1 MQLAMRAYFPEVCN
15 ACQIS
20 NSSPRW
26 FCIPNRT
33 FQPLN
38 DQLRPVRKDAI
49 DKAESGARKKTVSAP
64 TNNRGATAS
73 FRCEIAA
80 TRNFVNS
87 TERLRDQIKNA
98 IVLSNATTMVEI
110 AGNKM
115 TVSQAIEFKNTIAYK
130 TEILASMK
138 KQRQTV
144 IIEVDAHRQRVQTKV
159 DENVRIIC
167 GKDAKP
173 EAATLK
179 MVSDGIATGDPIDV
193 YDPLNLDKVI
203 DSMEREIEDF
213 KANVDFVLSESNAT
227 TLIEVL

>member
-1 MQLAMRAYFPEVCN
+1 MATKQSVTRSLVE
-15 ACQIS
+15 I
-20 NSSPRW
+20 
-26 FCIPNRT
+26 
-33 FQPLN
+33 
-38 DQLRPVRKDAI
+38 
-49 DKAESGARKKTVSAP
+49 KTVDGRIRKIIEQGLFMTYKTKYKNTRHTEEEFKKS
-64 TNNRGATAS
+64 ATADFQS
-73 FRCEIAA
+73 MNDLIKR
-80 TRNFVNS
+80 
-87 TERLRDQIKNA
+87 RDQIKNA

-173 EAATLK
+173 DAATLK